1 MNKNDIKNTEIK
13 LILIYI
19 CAIFSFILCV
29 MLRFSVIIEN
39 CLKSIIITLLFLIP
53 TVNSIFLIFLVKNK
67 KIKLKIA
74 NIVQIIIIIPS
85 IIYFCVLSFCS
96 IFIQLSDGGVNS
108 IKNYKRVYNYYEF
121 DYFPKKISKN
131 VEKTMFHY
139 NPQFL
144 QGGEIFSLYMKCD
157 KNIIKEYDKKYKKYK
172 LEDNSVEKQEIKK
185 FNISFLYYTPYN
197 KNYDKVDDLT
207 FYLLYRECD
216 ESGYCNHGRIK
227 LIAIDENSNEIIF
240 YYENW

>member
-85 IIYFCVLSFCS
+85 I
-96 IFIQLSDGGVNS
+96 
-108 IKNYKRVYNYYEF
+108 